1 MNKNF
6 YLTTTLPYVNA
17 LPHIGTSV
25 EMVQADA
32 ICRLKRYL
40 GYNVVFNTGTDEHG
54 QKIYQKATEEGKTPQ
69 DYTNYLANIWKNT
82 WKNLNISYTH
92 FIRTTNDYHIEAAK
106 EFWKICE
113 KNGDIYKAKYKVKYC
128 VDCELE
134 KQDSDLENGKC
145 PFHPNKELQT
155 FEEENYYFRFS
166 KYQKPLLK
174 FYENTPDFV
183 TPNEKFNEI
192 KSFVSSGLKDF
203 SISRLKSKMP
213 WGIEVPGDKTQV
225 MYVWFDALINYIST
239 LGWPENVKNF
249 NAFWP
254 GLQTAGKDNLR
265 QQSAMWQAMLMSA
278 NLPTS
283 KKILIHG
290 FITID
295 GQKISKSLGN
305 TFSPEELIN
314 EFGSD
319 AVRYYLLSE
328 IPVFIDGD
336 FSKQRLIEK
345 YNSDL
350 ANGIG
355 NLVARLTKL
364 AQLTDEN
371 FNLDI
376 NNQKNVEL
384 EKSIEGLINKFDI
397 NSAVKTVFDEFKKLD
412 GEIQIKK
419 PWENVKTNKKFIE
432 NTLNKTLY
440 LISLFEFVTPNL
452 KQNVFEKL
460 QIESGKF
467 EGKIKTLT
475 GLFPRIK

>member
-32 ICRLKRYL
+32 ICRFKRYL

-54 QKIYQKATEEGKTPQ
+54 QKIYQKALEESKSPQ
-69 DYTNYLANIWKNT
+69 EYTNYLADIWKST
-82 WKNLNISYTH
+82 WKKLDISYTH
-92 FIRTTNDYHIEAAK
+92 FIRTTDDFHIKAAQ

-113 KNGDIYKAKYKVKYC
+113 KNGDIYKAKYETKYC
-128 VDCELE
+128 VGCELE
-134 KQDSDLENGKC
+134 KQDSELVEGKC
-145 PFHPNKELQT
+145 PLHPNKELQII
-155 FEEENYYFRFS
+155 EEENYYFKFS
-166 KYQKPLLK
+166 KYQAKLLDL
-174 FYENTPDFV
+174 YEKNPDFV

-192 KSFVSSGLKDF
+192 KSFVSMGLKDF
-203 SISRLKSKMP
+203 SISRLKEKMP
-213 WGIEVPGDKTQV
+213 WGIEVPEDNTQV

-239 LGWPENVKNF
+239 LGWPTDKNNF
-249 NAFWP
+249 EAFWP

-265 QQSAMWQAMLMSA
+265 QQSSMWQAMLLSA
-278 NLPTS
+278 KLPTT

-305 TFSPEELIN
+305 TFDPEDLVN
-314 EFGSD
+314 EFGTD
-319 AVRYYLLSE
+319 PVRYYLLSE

-336 FSKQRLIEK
+336 FSKQRLVEK

-350 ANGIG
+350 ANGVG

-364 AQLTDEN
+364 AELSNETFFVNIEKE
-371 FNLDI
+371 
-376 NNQKNVEL
+376 KNEKL
-384 EKSIEGLINKFDI
+384 EKDVEIFMDKFDI
-397 NSAVKTVFDEFKKLD
+397 NAAVKCVFDEFKKLD

-419 PWENVKTNKKFIE
+419 PWENIKTNKNFIE
-432 NTLNKTLY
+432 ETLNKTLY
-440 LISLFEFVTPNL
+440 LISLFEFVAPNL
-452 KQNVFEKL
+452 KKVVFEKME
-460 QIESGKF
+460 IKDKKF
-467 EGKIKTLT
+467 EGKIQTLT